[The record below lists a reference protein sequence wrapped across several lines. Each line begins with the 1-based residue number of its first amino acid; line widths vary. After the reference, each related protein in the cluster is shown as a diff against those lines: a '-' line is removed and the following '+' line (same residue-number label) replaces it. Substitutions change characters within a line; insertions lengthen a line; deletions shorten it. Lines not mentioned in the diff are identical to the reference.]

1 MMVLLFS
8 IFRGRFG
15 DKDVVWL
22 GAYEGLTGA
31 RDRMLQIAA
40 KQPGAYFVL
49 NLASHSL
56 TLSLDT
62 AHP

>member
-1 MMVLLFS
+1 
-8 IFRGRFG
+8 
-15 DKDVVWL
+15 
-22 GAYEGLTGA
+22 
-31 RDRMLQIAA
+31 MLQIAA